1 MVLTYIVVDAFC
13 ILLASVIGKFINS
26 DFGSKD
32 EVLLLRKALAS
43 YCGFLISGLVSIIM
57 ENGYIPMVIPVIW
70 IANMC
75 SLFLISLLAY
85 YGFLFVEARL
95 HNSLPSKWLI
105 RVAKVPIVLVG
116 LINLSTPF
124 TGWVFTVTDTG
135 RYQRGPFLGYTFLV
149 AYGYTIVI
157 VVHAIAHS
165 FFEKKQNKKYE
176 SITIGV
182 CMIFP
187 IIAGVIQLMVYA
199 TCILA
204 PSILTTIFFIFI
216 NIQSAQIYNDA
227 LTGINN
233 RRRACQY
240 LEERILVCS
249 KEKPII
255 LYMLDI
261 NEFKKINDQYGHT
274 EGDNALKIVA
284 DTLLK
289 LCNLYNLFIAR
300 YGGDEF
306 IIISASKWPEATETI
321 INTFHRLLSNLC
333 EERQVSYKLTVS
345 IGSASS
351 FDAHENMHDLINRAD
366 KALYTEKDKY
376 YNSMKNQKPE

>member
-13 ILLASVIGKFINS
+13 ILLASVMGKFINS
-26 DFGSKD
+26 DFGSKY
-32 EVLLLRKALAS
+32 EVLSLRKALVA
-43 YCGFLISGLVSIIM
+43 YCGFLIFGLVSIIM
-57 ENGYIPMVIPVIW
+57 ENGYIPMVVPVIW
-70 IANMC
+70 ITNMC

-95 HNSLPSKWLI
+95 HNSLPSECLI
-105 RVAKVPIVLVG
+105 RVATVPIILVG
-116 LINLSTPF
+116 LIYLSTPF

-149 AYGYTIVI
+149 AYGYAIVI
-157 VVHAIAHS
+157 VFHAIIHS
-165 FFEKKQNKKYE
+165 FIEKKQKKKYE
-176 SITIGV
+176 SLTLGIG
-182 CMIFP
+182 MIFP
-187 IIAGVIQLMVYA
+187 IIAGLLQLRVCA

-204 PSILTTIFFIFI
+204 PSILVTIFFVFI

-240 LEERILVCS
+240 LEERIPVCS

-255 LYMLDI
+255 LYMMDI
-261 NEFKKINDQYGHT
+261 NEFKTINDQYGHA

-289 LCNLYNLFIAR
+289 LCSQYNLFIAR

-306 IIISASKWPEATETI
+306 IIISASKCPEATETI
-321 INTFHRLLSNLC
+321 INTFHRLLSSQC
-333 EERQVSYKLTVS
+333 KEHQVSYKLTVC

-351 FDAHENMHDLINRAD
+351 FDAHESIDNLINRAD
-366 KALYTEKDKY
+366 AALYAEKDKY
-376 YNSMKNQKPE
+376 YTSMKNQKPE